1 MGLKEAFKNGAIA
14 AFNAA
19 GNVKT
24 SVTYRSKF
32 NANPSFDP
40 ETSIVK
46 NTYTDYI
53 DVEFIFLKYEVK
65 EIDGTSILRNDIK
78 AIIPFDNLTPT
89 PKRDDII
96 LLSSIPWNVVEFNT
110 DPADALWEFQLRK
123 P

>member
-1 MGLKEAFKNGAIA
+1 MGLKEAFQNAAVA

-19 GNVKT
+19 GNIKT
-24 SVTYRSKF
+24 SVTYRSKT
-32 NANPSFDP
+32 NINPSFEPSTGTITD
-40 ETSIVK
+40 S
-46 NTYTDYI
+46 YTDYT

-65 EIDGTSILRNDIK
+65 EIDGKSILRNDRK
-78 AIIPFDNLTPT
+78 AIIPVTNLTPT